1 MNRKLEQAEAWFEST
16 ARKVIQKR
24 WWVIAVIIAV
34 TAAALPGLPKV
45 ELDTSFESWFMEDSP
60 LNRNKEEFEKHFDN
74 SDYLAFLIEADD
86 VFSPD
91 IIGMLRELGDDLET
105 EVPFAGEVVSL
116 ANIEYSQA
124 VGEEIIIDDLVP
136 DPAPTDPAEIKSIRR
151 KALAKEAMRNRIV
164 SEDSK
169 ETWLIL
175 EMKPYPE
182 EWRGKYDDPP
192 DIMVGSKVLEILAR
206 DEYRDY
212 SIKATGMP
220 IIGVEE
226 LHFTEAE
233 AGKLTT
239 ISVLVAILLLIVFL
253 RSVAGVVIPL
263 LVTVVSVL
271 IVFGFMG
278 HLGVKVNAFLVTIPV
293 FLALALSIGYSIHL
307 FNYYHR
313 QMTLSGRRLD
323 SIAHSVKK
331 AGWPIFFTVLTTM
344 AALLSFTT
352 IQLVP
357 IQWLGITT
365 AILLLVVYLLIM
377 TVTPV
382 LLSFGKDKE
391 PDPVVKEKGIW
402 TDHYFT
408 GLGRWVFKYGT
419 PIVVVFVMLTV
430 VLAYGLTRTEVNIDT
445 ERSYGKKVHYINRVM
460 SMARSQIGSFYSY
473 DVTLTFPEPDA
484 VKDPEVLHR
493 FDAFVGEI
501 QVQKL
506 TKKVSSVLDI
516 IKDMNRLFYE
526 DKPEYYRIP
535 ETKEMV
541 AQLLLLYEMSGGRR
555 LKRWVD
561 NSYRMIR
568 LNVETKDLIGKEM
581 LHEINFIQEKA
592 GEMFP
597 GAELNLTGSMAEFA
611 AINQYVAIGQ
621 IKSFLVAL
629 AVIMVLMMIVFKS
642 VKTGLIG
649 MVPNLAPA
657 FFVGGIMGLANIPLD
672 FMTVTIT
679 PMILGLAVDDTIHF
693 ISHIDSAY
701 RERGDY
707 RAAVIDS
714 LKVVGRALFLT
725 TFILAAAFATYLFS
739 IINMFIYLGIF
750 IVVGISS
757 ALIADYLL
765 APVLIGWVKPFGKE
779 ERTGS

>member
-16 ARKVIQKR
+16 TGKVIRRR
-24 WWVIAVIIAV
+24 WWVIAVISAI
-34 TAAALPGLPKV
+34 TAAAIPGLPKV

-86 VFSPD
+86 VFAPD
-91 IIGMLRELGDDLET
+91 IIRMLRELGDDLET

-136 DPAPTDPAEIKSIRR
+136 DPVPTDPAEIESIRR

-182 EWRGKYDDPP
+182 EWKGTYDDPP
-192 DIMVGSKVLEILAR
+192 EVLVGKKVLDILAR
-206 DEYRDY
+206 DEYQDY

-226 LHFTEAE
+226 MRFTEAE

-278 HLGVKVNAFLVTIPV
+278 HLGIKVNAFLVTIPV

-313 QMTLSGRRLD
+313 RMTLSGRRRD
-323 SIAHSVKK
+323 SIAQSVRE

-357 IQWLGITT
+357 IQWLGISS
-365 AILLLVVYLLIM
+365 AVLLLVVYLLIM
-377 TVTPV
+377 TLTPV
-382 LLSFGKDKE
+382 LLSFGKDKD
-391 PDPVVKEKGIW
+391 PDPAVREKGIW
-402 TDHYFT
+402 TDRYFT
-408 GLGRWVFKYGT
+408 GLGNWVFKYAT
-419 PIVVVFVMLTV
+419 PIVVIFV
-430 VLAYGLTRTEVNIDT
+430 VLTAVLSYGLTRAEVNIDT

-473 DVTLTFPEPDA
+473 DVTLTFPEVDA
-484 VKDPEVLHR
+484 VKDPEVLRR
-493 FDAFVGEI
+493 FDAFVEEI
-501 QVQKL
+501 QAQKL

-526 DKPEYYRIP
+526 DKPEHYRIP
-535 ETKEMV
+535 DTRGMV
-541 AQLLLLYEMSGGRR
+541 AQLLLLYEMSGGGR

-561 NSYRMIR
+561 HSYRMIR
-568 LNVETKDLIGKEM
+568 LNVETNDLIGKEM

-597 GAELNLTGSMAEFA
+597 EAELNLTGSMAEFA

-657 FFVGGIMGLANIPLD
+657 FFVGGIMGFAGVPLD

-693 ISHIDSAY
+693 ISHIHSAY
-701 RERGDY
+701 RERGNY
-707 RAAVIDS
+707 QAAIIDS

-739 IINMFIYLGIF
+739 IINMFIFLGIF
-750 IVVGISS
+750 IVVGITS

-765 APVLIGWVKPFGKE
+765 TPVLIAWAKPFGRE
-779 ERTGS
+779 S

>member
-1 MNRKLEQAEAWFEST
+1 MNRKLEQAEAWFEATS
-16 ARKVIQKR
+16 RKLIQIR
-24 WWVIAVIIAV
+24 WWVLAAIIILTAV
-34 TAAALPGLPKV
+34 AAPGLPQV

-91 IIGMLRELGDDLET
+91 IFRMLRRLGDDLET
-105 EVPFAGEVVSL
+105 EIPFAGEVVSL

-136 DPAPTDPAEIKSIRR
+136 DPAPTDPAEIESIRR
-151 KALAKEAMRNRIV
+151 KALAKEMMRNRIV

-175 EMKPYPE
+175 ELKPYPE
-182 EWRGKYDDPP
+182 VWRGKYNDPP
-192 DIMVGSKVLEILAR
+192 EVLVGNKVLEILGR
-206 DEYRDY
+206 DEYQNY

-220 IIGVEE
+220 VIGVEE
-226 LHFTEAE
+226 MRFTEAE

-239 ISVLVAILLLIVFL
+239 ISVVVAILLLIVFL

-271 IVFGFMG
+271 IIFGFMG
-278 HLGVKVNAFLVTIPV
+278 HLGIKVNAFLVTIPV

-313 QMTLSGRRLD
+313 QMTLSGRRRD
-323 SIAHSVKK
+323 AIAHSVKE

-357 IQWLGITT
+357 IQWLGITS
-365 AILLLVVYLLIM
+365 AVLLLVVYLLIM
-377 TVTPV
+377 TLTPV
-382 LLSFGKDKE
+382 LLSFGRDKE

-402 TDHYFT
+402 TDRYFT
-408 GLGRWVFKYGT
+408 GLGDWVFKYAT
-419 PIVVVFVMLTV
+419 PIVVVFIALTAA
-430 VLAYGLTRTEVNIDT
+430 LSYGLTRAEVNIDT

-460 SMARSQIGSFYSY
+460 SMSRSQIGSFYSY
-473 DVTLTFPEPDA
+473 DVTLTFPEPDT
-484 VKDPEVLHR
+484 VKDPEVLRR
-493 FDAFVGEI
+493 FDAFIREVRA
-501 QVQKL
+501 QKL

-516 IKDMNRLFYE
+516 LKDMNRLFYE
-526 DKPEYYRIP
+526 DKPEHYRIP
-535 ETKEMV
+535 ETKGMV
-541 AQLLLLYEMSGGRR
+541 AQLFLLYEMSGGGR

-568 LNVETKDLIGKEM
+568 LNVETNDLIGKEM

-592 GEMFP
+592 DEMFP
-597 GAELNLTGSMAEFA
+597 EAELNLTGSMAEFA
-611 AINQYVAIGQ
+611 AINQYVAYGQ

-629 AVIMVLMMIVFKS
+629 GVIMVLMMIVFKS

-649 MVPNLAPA
+649 VVPNLAPA
-657 FFVGGIMGLANIPLD
+657 LFVGGIMGLAGVPLD
-672 FMTVTIT
+672 FLTVTIT

-693 ISHIDSAY
+693 ISHIGSAY
-701 RERGDY
+701 RATGNY
-707 RAAVIDS
+707 RAAVINS

-725 TFILAAAFATYLFS
+725 TFILAAAFASYLFS

-765 APVLIGWVKPFGKE
+765 TPILIAWAEPFGRE
-779 ERTGS
+779 ERRE